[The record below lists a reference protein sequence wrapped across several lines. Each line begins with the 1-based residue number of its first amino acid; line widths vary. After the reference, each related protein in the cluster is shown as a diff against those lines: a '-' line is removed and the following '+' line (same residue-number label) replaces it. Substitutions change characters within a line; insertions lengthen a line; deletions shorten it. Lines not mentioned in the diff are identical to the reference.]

1 MTDAM
6 RCGAAGAGS
15 VGPEMTP
22 DVVIAVAGLFVAL
35 GGFVQSGIGLGLGLV
50 GAPVVTLLDPALMPG
65 SMLVAGATLPVLIL
79 AREALHTDWPG
90 VSWALTGRVAG
101 TLGGI
106 WVLAA
111 VSLRALGIVVGGMVL
126 TVVALS
132 VRNAAVPRNRATLLT
147 AGVISGVTGTAT
159 SIGGPPMALLYQGES
174 GPRVRATLSVFFAV
188 GNSIALAAL
197 AVTGHLPGRDV
208 IAGLVFTG
216 CAVAGFAVA
225 AGLRRFLDAGRT
237 RAAVLA
243 AATGSAFVLI
253 AHSIL
258 G

>member
-1 MTDAM
+1 MH
-6 RCGAAGAGS
+6 
-15 VGPEMTP
+15 P
-22 DVVIAVAGLFVAL
+22 DVLIAAAGLFVAL

-50 GAPVVTLLDPALMPG
+50 AAPMVTLLDPALMPG
-65 SMLVAGATLPVLIL
+65 SMLVAGASLPVLIL

-101 TLGGI
+101 TVGGI

-111 VSLRALGIVVGGMVL
+111 VSLRALGIVVGTMVL
-126 TVVALS
+126 AVVALS
-132 VRNAAVPRNRATLLT
+132 IREAVVPRNRVTLVT

-159 SIGGPPMALLYQGES
+159 SIGGPPVALLYQSED
-174 GPRVRATLSVFFAV
+174 GPRVRATLSMFFIV
-188 GNSIALAAL
+188 GNSLALCAL

-208 IAGLVFTG
+208 LAGLVFTG

-225 AGLRRFLDAGRT
+225 AGLRRFIDAGRT

-243 AATGSAFVLI
+243 AAAGSALVLI
-253 AHSIL
+253 VHSIL

>member
-1 MTDAM
+1 MD
-6 RCGAAGAGS
+6 
-15 VGPEMTP
+15 P
-22 DVVIAVAGLFVAL
+22 DVVIAVAGVCVAL

-50 GAPVVTLLDPALMPG
+50 AAPVVTLLDPALMPG
-65 SMLVAGATLPVLIL
+65 SMLVAGASLPVLIL

-90 VSWALTGRVAG
+90 VSWALAGRVAG
-101 TLGGI
+101 TVGGI

-111 VSLRALGIVVGGMVL
+111 MSLRALGIVVGGMVL
-126 TVVALS
+126 AVVALS
-132 VRNAAVPRNRATLLT
+132 IREAVVPRNRVTLVT

-159 SIGGPPMALLYQGES
+159 SIGGPPVALLYQDQS
-174 GPRVRATLSVFFAV
+174 GPRVRATLSVYFTI

-197 AVTGHLPGRDV
+197 AATGHLPERDV
-208 IAGLVFTG
+208 VVGLVFVG
-216 CAVAGFAVA
+216 CAAVGFAAA

-243 AATGSAFVLI
+243 AAAGSALVLI
-253 AHSIL
+253 AHSVL